1 MKTIQQELQKW
12 LKVNQ
17 NMERAEKKKKRVK
30 KKKKSKERL
39 TVRDLKELMGIN
51 RPVYRRAKG
60 GAFRQK

>member
-12 LKVNQ
+12 LKSNK
-17 NMERAEKKKKRVK
+17 NMKRTAKKKRVK
-30 KKKKSKERL
+30 KKKNQKERL
-39 TVRDLKELMGIN
+39 TERDLRELMGIN